1 MTHEASQS
9 HNADAGRGL
18 SEGLGLLPKTQAD
31 LLTALR
37 SGVTLHYMPYM
48 GTFNP
53 TAYYFRDDN
62 YQRVT
67 AAATALLSKGLAE
80 KYDVTWRG
88 HRVRAKVLPAA

>member
-1 MTHEASQS
+1 MAEQTQPAL
-9 HNADAGRGL
+9 AGQVDRHVRP
-18 SEGLGLLPKTQAD
+18 LPKTQAE
-31 LLTALR
+31 LLEALR

-48 GTFNP
+48 GTFKP

-62 YQRVT
+62 RQRVT

-88 HRVRAKVLPAA
+88 HRVRAKALPAD